1 MMSKCILQNILEV
14 LKYFNLVSG
23 LCAYGIYKCILR
35 MLIKRPILEGYPQ
48 LPAGLGRLI
57 GVRLHSV
64 VQQTV
69 LSAYRVPRTALG
81 NFSCPSRTNLV
92 IPILQLRKLNLSG
105 LQRGNQVPPVSMW
118 WRPCWNPGFL
128 AWSLLFPPY
137 ARHTPLPSLPN
148 HGRTTWS

>member
-1 MMSKCILQNILEV
+1 MSKCILQNILEV

-57 GVRLHSV
+57 GVRLHSI

-69 LSAYRVPRTALG
+69 LSAYRVPVPG
-81 NFSCPSRTNLV
+81 NILKNHNEKIHKTRLLSSRLE
-92 IPILQLRKLNLSG
+92 
-105 LQRGNQVPPVSMW
+105 QV
-118 WRPCWNPGFL
+118 L
-128 AWSLLFPPY
+128 
-137 ARHTPLPSLPN
+137 
-148 HGRTTWS
+148 